1 MTEEIYCNGDWESIA
16 GHLDANKY
24 VSPLSSKISPV
35 MMWHQQTF
43 RLLEIDRLCDT
54 LGDCSL
60 TCYRVDMQQCRIP
73 LRYALTVPH
82 DMH

>member
-1 MTEEIYCNGDWESIA
+1 MTEETYCNRDWKSIA

-24 VSPLSSKISPV
+24 VSVLSSKISPV
-35 MMWHQQTF
+35 IMWHQQTF
-43 RLLEIDRLCDT
+43 RLLEIDRFCDT
-54 LGDCSL
+54 LGDGSL
-60 TCYRVDMQQCRIP
+60 TCYGVDMQRCRIP